1 MKKIVFLLF
10 VFLLIVLGFCRQ
22 TSESTPRIEQEEEQ
36 QAVLQESES
45 KVDAQGLEAEFNKV
59 RVNQIKP
66 NNKEIDLMLS
76 QNYSVAFADLIGNNL
91 ILSIMD
97 YRDTVNSMGDKSYT
111 PHLSLVKYNLQ
122 SQTYEIIYQGD
133 TYTDTFNS
141 RLKVLQ
147 NGTVAFFAST
157 KVLFLD
163 KENFSLNSEIDLPEH
178 SYFHYDISPD
188 GAKIVMNNFNDNGNL
203 SITDWKFK
211 EWKGLVNVIKGSDS
225 NGMDSK
231 SPGSP
236 LWSNDGTKISYV
248 MFLYE
253 SSEGIGVVGVDG
265 NNNRF
270 FAKESPKFIPSYT
283 YWVDNDKS
291 ILAVQVGSESQ
302 AYVIS
307 LSDGSFNKLKIQG
320 SLNYLI
326 PNPVEPK
333 AVYFADNQVYVLDLK
348 ANKSELVTTVQDW
361 VSGVQWD
368 DSGKELI
375 ILRNNKIR
383 IITL

>member
-1 MKKIVFLLF
+1 MKKIVFLILT
-10 VFLLIVLGFCRQ
+10 VLLIVTGCSGQ
-22 TSESTPRIEQEEEQ
+22 TSEPAPIIKQEKEQ
-36 QAVLQESES
+36 QVVQQESEI
-45 KVDAQGLEAEFNKV
+45 KVDAQSLEAELNKIK
-59 RVNQIKP
+59 VNQIEP
-66 NNKEIDLMLS
+66 NTKEIDLMLS
-76 QNYSVAFADLIGNNL
+76 KNYSVAFADLIGKNL

-97 YRDTVNSMGDKSYT
+97 YRDTINSMGDKSYT

-122 SQTYEIIYQGD
+122 SQAYEIIYQGD

-147 NGTVAFFAST
+147 NGTIAFFAST

-163 KENFSLNSEIDLPEH
+163 KDNFRLTSENDLPEH

-188 GAKIVMNNFNDNGNL
+188 GTKIVLNNFNDNGNL

-211 EWKGLVNVIKGSDS
+211 EWKGLVNVVKGSDP

-236 LWSNDGTKISYV
+236 FWSNDGTKISYV

-253 SSEGIGVVGVDG
+253 SSEGIGVVGIDG

-270 FAKESPKFIPSYT
+270 FAKENPHFIPSYT
-283 YWVDNDKS
+283 YLIDNDKS

-302 AYVIS
+302 AYLIN
-307 LSDGSFNKLKIQG
+307 LSDGNFNKLEIQG

-333 AVYFADNQVYVLDLK
+333 AVYIADNQVYVLDLET
-348 ANKSELVTTVQDW
+348 NRSQLVKPVQDW

-368 DSGKELI
+368 ESGKELI
-375 ILRNNKIR
+375 VLRNNKIR